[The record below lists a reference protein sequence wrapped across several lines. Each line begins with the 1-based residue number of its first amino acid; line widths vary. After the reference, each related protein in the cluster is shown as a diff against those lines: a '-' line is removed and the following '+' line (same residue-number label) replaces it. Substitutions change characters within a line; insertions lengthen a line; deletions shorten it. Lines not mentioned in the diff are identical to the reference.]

1 MVTTTNQLVD
11 IPNELGFVCGVAPAI
26 QKVNALVGEIAR
38 TSIPVLILGESG
50 TGKEVYGRLVHRL
63 SKSGG
68 EPLRK
73 FNCRAL
79 EATELLGQLRNDT
92 SGRDSGFEH
101 KLRTMF
107 LDDID
112 ELDLACQNVLLASL
126 PDGDVAES
134 GQTGIRLIASAA
146 KNLDREIE
154 AGRFRRELYFR
165 INGACLRLPPLR
177 DRKEDVGGFMEHFLA
192 KHSHAEG
199 RPVPKVGTEE
209 ALALESYDWP
219 GNIRELENL
228 AKSAV
233 ALASVAAALET
244 LRASHSVDG
253 ESDRQSPWSLKS
265 VARAASREAERKLI
279 LTALERTRWNRKRAA
294 RELQISYK
302 SLLYKI
308 KQTGIDGAKPQGQ

>member
-1 MVTTTNQLVD
+1 MATTTSQLID
-11 IPNELGFVCGVAPAI
+11 APAEMSFVCGGAPAI

-38 TSIPVLILGESG
+38 TSIPVLVVGESG
-50 TGKEVYGRLVHRL
+50 TGKEVYGRLIHRL
-63 SKSGG
+63 SKGG
-68 EPLRK
+68 GRPLRK

-79 EATELLGQLRNDT
+79 EPGELLAQLKADT
-92 SGRDSGFEH
+92 HSNTAGFEH
-101 KLRTMF
+101 ELQTLF
-107 LDDID
+107 LDDVD
-112 ELDLACQNVLLASL
+112 ELDLGCQNVLLASL
-126 PDGDVAES
+126 PDGDVGEE
-134 GQTGIRLIASAA
+134 GQTGARLIASAA

-177 DRKEDVGGFMEHFLA
+177 ERKEDVGAFMEHFLK
-192 KHSHAEG
+192 KHSHIQSRQA
-199 RPVPKVGTEE
+199 PLLTTEE

-219 GNIRELENL
+219 GNIREVENL

-233 ALASVAAALET
+233 ALGCISAAMET
-244 LRASHSVDG
+244 LRSNRLADQRGNGGAS
-253 ESDRQSPWSLKS
+253 WSLKA

-308 KQTGIDGAKPQGQ
+308 KQTGIDEAKPGGQ